1 MAAASVP
8 RDVTSYG
15 IGLAA
20 PLALFFLV
28 FFVAPLVQLFVLSLH
43 NDTAGVV
50 WGIGQYVHFLTDP
63 FSLSVL
69 GSTLLLGAEVTAL
82 CLVLGFPIAWLYHRV
97 GSRAQTVIILIVL
110 LPLLTSVVVR
120 TFAWIVILGRQG
132 IINSTLL
139 SIGAI
144 DTPIR
149 LLYTQVG
156 VVLALAQVQMPL
168 MTLPLITALGRID
181 MNLED
186 ASCSL
191 GAGSWRTFWRVVLP
205 LVAARRDRR
214 LHAHLRCRHH
224 GLHHAVPR
232 RRRANAL
239 HADVS
244 LPAGLDTAELAVC
257 LRDLDHLSSR
267 GSRRR
272 DRVRH
277 ARPAVARIWWS
288 LTDGRTETNMGG
300 HQLRSRHDGDRADR
314 TDRHHRAVARRPD
327 RLVHQRILAQI
338 PAARLF
344 GAVVRRIVECVAIA
358 FCRQATVSSLPRGRL
373 DCRSCSVLPPRWPLH
388 ARRSFRHACWTR
400 CSCRRWCFRPSPSA
414 CPR

>member
-50 WGIGQYVHFLTDP
+50 WGIGQYLHFLTDP

-69 GSTLLLGAEVTAL
+69 GSTLLLGAKVTAL

-97 GSRAQTVIILIVL
+97 GSRAQTLIILIVL

-144 DTPIR
+144 DTPMR

-156 VVLALAQVQMPL
+156 VVVALAQVQMPL

-205 LVAARRDRR
+205 L
-214 LHAHLRCRHH
+214 
-224 GLHHAVPR
+224 
-232 RRRANAL
+232 
-239 HADVS
+239 S
-244 LPAGLDTAELAVC
+244 LPGVIAGCTLTYAAAITAFITQSLVGGGQMLFMPMYLYQQASTLQNWPFASAISIIFLLAV
-257 LRDLDHLSSR
+257 LAVVTVFGMLGRLSR
-267 GSRRR
+267 GY
-272 DRVRH
+272 
-277 ARPAVARIWWS
+277 
-288 LTDGRTETNMGG
+288 GG
-300 HQLRSRHDGDRADR
+300 A
-314 TDRHHRAVARRPD
+314 
-327 RLVHQRILAQI
+327 
-338 PAARLF
+338 
-344 GAVVRRIVECVAIA
+344 
-358 FCRQATVSSLPRGRL
+358 
-373 DCRSCSVLPPRWPLH
+373 
-388 ARRSFRHACWTR
+388 
-400 CSCRRWCFRPSPSA
+400 
-414 CPR
+414 

>member
-1 MAAASVP
+1 MAAVSVP

-20 PLALFFLV
+20 PLALFFLL

-97 GSRAQTVIILIVL
+97 GSRAQTLIILIVL

-205 LVAARRDRR
+205 L
-214 LHAHLRCRHH
+214 
-224 GLHHAVPR
+224 
-232 RRRANAL
+232 
-239 HADVS
+239 S
-244 LPAGLDTAELAVC
+244 LPGVIAGCTLTYAAAITAFITQSLVGGGQMLFMPMYLYQQASTLQNWPFASAISIIFLIAVLAVVTVFGM
-257 LRDLDHLSSR
+257 LGRLSR
-267 GSRRR
+267 GY
-272 DRVRH
+272 
-277 ARPAVARIWWS
+277 
-288 LTDGRTETNMGG
+288 GG
-300 HQLRSRHDGDRADR
+300 A
-314 TDRHHRAVARRPD
+314 
-327 RLVHQRILAQI
+327 
-338 PAARLF
+338 
-344 GAVVRRIVECVAIA
+344 
-358 FCRQATVSSLPRGRL
+358 
-373 DCRSCSVLPPRWPLH
+373 
-388 ARRSFRHACWTR
+388 
-400 CSCRRWCFRPSPSA
+400 
-414 CPR
+414 

>member
-139 SIGAI
+139 SIGAV

-181 MNLED
+181 TNLED

-205 LVAARRDRR
+205 LALPGVIAGCTLTYAA
-214 LHAHLRCRHH
+214 AIT
-224 GLHHAVPR
+224 AFITQ
-232 RRRANAL
+232 
-239 HADVS
+239 S
-244 LPAGLDTAELAVC
+244 LIGGGQMLFMPMYLYQQASTLQNWPFASAISIIFLLAV
-257 LRDLDHLSSR
+257 LAVVTVFGMLGRLSR
-267 GSRRR
+267 GY
-272 DRVRH
+272 
-277 ARPAVARIWWS
+277 
-288 LTDGRTETNMGG
+288 GG
-300 HQLRSRHDGDRADR
+300 A
-314 TDRHHRAVARRPD
+314 
-327 RLVHQRILAQI
+327 
-338 PAARLF
+338 
-344 GAVVRRIVECVAIA
+344 
-358 FCRQATVSSLPRGRL
+358 
-373 DCRSCSVLPPRWPLH
+373 
-388 ARRSFRHACWTR
+388 
-400 CSCRRWCFRPSPSA
+400 
-414 CPR
+414 

>member
-1 MAAASVP
+1 MKMAAATVP

-20 PLALFFLV
+20 PLALFFLL

-97 GSRAQTVIILIVL
+97 GSRAQTLIILIVL

-205 LVAARRDRR
+205 L
-214 LHAHLRCRHH
+214 
-224 GLHHAVPR
+224 
-232 RRRANAL
+232 
-239 HADVS
+239 S
-244 LPAGLDTAELAVC
+244 LPGVIAGCTLTYAAAITAFITQSLVGGGQMLFMPMYLYQQASTLQNWPFASAISIIFLTAVLAVVTVFGM
-257 LRDLDHLSSR
+257 LGRLSR
-267 GSRRR
+267 GY
-272 DRVRH
+272 
-277 ARPAVARIWWS
+277 
-288 LTDGRTETNMGG
+288 GG
-300 HQLRSRHDGDRADR
+300 A
-314 TDRHHRAVARRPD
+314 
-327 RLVHQRILAQI
+327 
-338 PAARLF
+338 
-344 GAVVRRIVECVAIA
+344 
-358 FCRQATVSSLPRGRL
+358 
-373 DCRSCSVLPPRWPLH
+373 
-388 ARRSFRHACWTR
+388 
-400 CSCRRWCFRPSPSA
+400 
-414 CPR
+414 

>member
-97 GSRAQTVIILIVL
+97 GSRAQTLIILIVL

-144 DTPIR
+144 DTPMR

-205 LVAARRDRR
+205 LALPGVIAGCTLTYAA
-214 LHAHLRCRHH
+214 AIT
-224 GLHHAVPR
+224 AFITQ
-232 RRRANAL
+232 
-239 HADVS
+239 S
-244 LPAGLDTAELAVC
+244 LVGGGQMLFMPMYLYQQASTLQNWPFASAISIIFLLAV
-257 LRDLDHLSSR
+257 LAVVTVFGTLGRLSR
-267 GSRRR
+267 GY
-272 DRVRH
+272 
-277 ARPAVARIWWS
+277 
-288 LTDGRTETNMGG
+288 GG
-300 HQLRSRHDGDRADR
+300 A
-314 TDRHHRAVARRPD
+314 
-327 RLVHQRILAQI
+327 
-338 PAARLF
+338 
-344 GAVVRRIVECVAIA
+344 
-358 FCRQATVSSLPRGRL
+358 
-373 DCRSCSVLPPRWPLH
+373 
-388 ARRSFRHACWTR
+388 
-400 CSCRRWCFRPSPSA
+400 
-414 CPR
+414 

>member
-97 GSRAQTVIILIVL
+97 GSRAQTLIILIVL

-149 LLYTQVG
+149 LLYTQIG
-156 VVLALAQVQMPL
+156 VVFALAQVQMPL

-205 LVAARRDRR
+205 LALPGVIAGCTLTYAA
-214 LHAHLRCRHH
+214 AIT
-224 GLHHAVPR
+224 AFITQ
-232 RRRANAL
+232 
-239 HADVS
+239 S
-244 LPAGLDTAELAVC
+244 LVGGGQMLFMPMYLYQQASTLQNWPFASAISIIFLLAV
-257 LRDLDHLSSR
+257 LAVVTVFGMLGRLSR
-267 GSRRR
+267 GY
-272 DRVRH
+272 
-277 ARPAVARIWWS
+277 
-288 LTDGRTETNMGG
+288 GG
-300 HQLRSRHDGDRADR
+300 A
-314 TDRHHRAVARRPD
+314 
-327 RLVHQRILAQI
+327 
-338 PAARLF
+338 
-344 GAVVRRIVECVAIA
+344 
-358 FCRQATVSSLPRGRL
+358 
-373 DCRSCSVLPPRWPLH
+373 
-388 ARRSFRHACWTR
+388 
-400 CSCRRWCFRPSPSA
+400 
-414 CPR
+414 

>member
-97 GSRAQTVIILIVL
+97 GSRAQTLIILIVL

-144 DTPIR
+144 DTPMR
-149 LLYTQVG
+149 LLYTQIG
-156 VVLALAQVQMPL
+156 VVVALAQVQMPL

-205 LVAARRDRR
+205 L
-214 LHAHLRCRHH
+214 
-224 GLHHAVPR
+224 
-232 RRRANAL
+232 
-239 HADVS
+239 S
-244 LPAGLDTAELAVC
+244 LPGVIAGCTLTYAAAITAFITQSLVGGGQMLFMPMYLYQQASTLQNWPFASAISIIFLLAV
-257 LRDLDHLSSR
+257 LAVVTVFGMLGRLSS
-267 GSRRR
+267 GY
-272 DRVRH
+272 
-277 ARPAVARIWWS
+277 
-288 LTDGRTETNMGG
+288 GET
-300 HQLRSRHDGDRADR
+300 
-314 TDRHHRAVARRPD
+314 
-327 RLVHQRILAQI
+327 
-338 PAARLF
+338 
-344 GAVVRRIVECVAIA
+344 
-358 FCRQATVSSLPRGRL
+358 
-373 DCRSCSVLPPRWPLH
+373 
-388 ARRSFRHACWTR
+388 
-400 CSCRRWCFRPSPSA
+400 
-414 CPR
+414 

>member
-97 GSRAQTVIILIVL
+97 GSRVQTLIILIVL

-156 VVLALAQVQMPL
+156 VVFALAQVQMPL
-168 MTLPLITALGRID
+168 MTLPRSTARGRID

-205 LVAARRDRR
+205 LALPGVIAGCTLTYAA
-214 LHAHLRCRHH
+214 AIT
-224 GLHHAVPR
+224 AFITQ
-232 RRRANAL
+232 
-239 HADVS
+239 S
-244 LPAGLDTAELAVC
+244 LVGGGQMLFMPMYLYQQASTLQNWPFASAISIIFLLAV
-257 LRDLDHLSSR
+257 LAVVTVFGMLGRLSR
-267 GSRRR
+267 GY
-272 DRVRH
+272 
-277 ARPAVARIWWS
+277 
-288 LTDGRTETNMGG
+288 GG
-300 HQLRSRHDGDRADR
+300 A
-314 TDRHHRAVARRPD
+314 
-327 RLVHQRILAQI
+327 
-338 PAARLF
+338 
-344 GAVVRRIVECVAIA
+344 
-358 FCRQATVSSLPRGRL
+358 
-373 DCRSCSVLPPRWPLH
+373 
-388 ARRSFRHACWTR
+388 
-400 CSCRRWCFRPSPSA
+400 
-414 CPR
+414 

>member
-15 IGLAA
+15 MGLAA

-97 GSRAQTVIILIVL
+97 GSRAQTLIILIVL

-144 DTPIR
+144 DTPMR

-205 LVAARRDRR
+205 LALPGVIAGCTLTYAA
-214 LHAHLRCRHH
+214 AIT
-224 GLHHAVPR
+224 AFITQ
-232 RRRANAL
+232 
-239 HADVS
+239 S
-244 LPAGLDTAELAVC
+244 LVGGGQMLFMPMYLYQQASTLQNWPFASAISIIFLLAV
-257 LRDLDHLSSR
+257 LAVVTVFGTLGRLSR
-267 GSRRR
+267 GY
-272 DRVRH
+272 
-277 ARPAVARIWWS
+277 
-288 LTDGRTETNMGG
+288 GG
-300 HQLRSRHDGDRADR
+300 A
-314 TDRHHRAVARRPD
+314 
-327 RLVHQRILAQI
+327 
-338 PAARLF
+338 
-344 GAVVRRIVECVAIA
+344 
-358 FCRQATVSSLPRGRL
+358 
-373 DCRSCSVLPPRWPLH
+373 
-388 ARRSFRHACWTR
+388 
-400 CSCRRWCFRPSPSA
+400 
-414 CPR
+414 

>member
-97 GSRAQTVIILIVL
+97 GSRVQTLIILIVL

-144 DTPIR
+144 DTPMR

-205 LVAARRDRR
+205 LALPGVIAGCTLTYAA
-214 LHAHLRCRHH
+214 AIT
-224 GLHHAVPR
+224 AFITQ
-232 RRRANAL
+232 
-239 HADVS
+239 S
-244 LPAGLDTAELAVC
+244 LVGGGQMLFMPMYLYQQASTLQNWPFASAISIIFLLAV
-257 LRDLDHLSSR
+257 LAVVTVFGTLGRLSR
-267 GSRRR
+267 GY
-272 DRVRH
+272 
-277 ARPAVARIWWS
+277 
-288 LTDGRTETNMGG
+288 GG
-300 HQLRSRHDGDRADR
+300 A
-314 TDRHHRAVARRPD
+314 
-327 RLVHQRILAQI
+327 
-338 PAARLF
+338 
-344 GAVVRRIVECVAIA
+344 
-358 FCRQATVSSLPRGRL
+358 
-373 DCRSCSVLPPRWPLH
+373 
-388 ARRSFRHACWTR
+388 
-400 CSCRRWCFRPSPSA
+400 
-414 CPR
+414 

>member
-1 MAAASVP
+1 MAAVSVP

-50 WGIGQYVHFLTDP
+50 WGIGQYIHFLTDP

-97 GSRAQTVIILIVL
+97 GSRIQTLLILIVL

-144 DTPIR
+144 DTPMR

-181 MNLED
+181 INLED

-205 LVAARRDRR
+205 L
-214 LHAHLRCRHH
+214 
-224 GLHHAVPR
+224 
-232 RRRANAL
+232 
-239 HADVS
+239 S
-244 LPAGLDTAELAVC
+244 LPGIIAGCTLTYAAAITAFITQSLVGGGQMLFMPMYLYQQASTLQNWPFASAISIIFLLAV
-257 LRDLDHLSSR
+257 LAVVTVFGMLGRLSR
-267 GSRRR
+267 GY
-272 DRVRH
+272 
-277 ARPAVARIWWS
+277 
-288 LTDGRTETNMGG
+288 GG
-300 HQLRSRHDGDRADR
+300 A
-314 TDRHHRAVARRPD
+314 
-327 RLVHQRILAQI
+327 
-338 PAARLF
+338 
-344 GAVVRRIVECVAIA
+344 
-358 FCRQATVSSLPRGRL
+358 
-373 DCRSCSVLPPRWPLH
+373 
-388 ARRSFRHACWTR
+388 
-400 CSCRRWCFRPSPSA
+400 
-414 CPR
+414 

>member
-1 MAAASVP
+1 MAATSVS
-8 RDVTSYG
+8 RDVTSYS

-20 PLALFFLV
+20 PLTLFFLV

-43 NDTAGVV
+43 NDAAGAV

-63 FSLSVL
+63 FSLGVL

-144 DTPIR
+144 DTPLR

-205 LVAARRDRR
+205 LALPGVIAGCTLTYAA
-214 LHAHLRCRHH
+214 AIT
-224 GLHHAVPR
+224 AFITQ
-232 RRRANAL
+232 
-239 HADVS
+239 S
-244 LPAGLDTAELAVC
+244 LIGGGQMLFMPMYLYQQASTLQNWPFASAISIIFLLAV
-257 LRDLDHLSSR
+257 LAVVTVFGTLGRLSR
-267 GSRRR
+267 GY
-272 DRVRH
+272 
-277 ARPAVARIWWS
+277 
-288 LTDGRTETNMGG
+288 GG
-300 HQLRSRHDGDRADR
+300 A
-314 TDRHHRAVARRPD
+314 
-327 RLVHQRILAQI
+327 
-338 PAARLF
+338 
-344 GAVVRRIVECVAIA
+344 
-358 FCRQATVSSLPRGRL
+358 
-373 DCRSCSVLPPRWPLH
+373 
-388 ARRSFRHACWTR
+388 
-400 CSCRRWCFRPSPSA
+400 
-414 CPR
+414 

>member
-97 GSRAQTVIILIVL
+97 GSRAQTLIILIVL

-144 DTPIR
+144 DTPMR

-156 VVLALAQVQMPL
+156 GVFALAQVQMPL

-205 LVAARRDRR
+205 LALPGVIAGCTLTYAA
-214 LHAHLRCRHH
+214 AIT
-224 GLHHAVPR
+224 AFITQ
-232 RRRANAL
+232 
-239 HADVS
+239 S
-244 LPAGLDTAELAVC
+244 LVGGGQMLFMPMYLYQQASTLQNWPFASAISIIFLLAV
-257 LRDLDHLSSR
+257 LAVVTVFGMLGRLSR
-267 GSRRR
+267 GY
-272 DRVRH
+272 
-277 ARPAVARIWWS
+277 
-288 LTDGRTETNMGG
+288 GG
-300 HQLRSRHDGDRADR
+300 A
-314 TDRHHRAVARRPD
+314 
-327 RLVHQRILAQI
+327 
-338 PAARLF
+338 
-344 GAVVRRIVECVAIA
+344 
-358 FCRQATVSSLPRGRL
+358 
-373 DCRSCSVLPPRWPLH
+373 
-388 ARRSFRHACWTR
+388 
-400 CSCRRWCFRPSPSA
+400 
-414 CPR
+414 

>member
-97 GSRAQTVIILIVL
+97 GSRVQTLIILIVL

-144 DTPIR
+144 DTPMR

-205 LVAARRDRR
+205 LALPGVIAGCTLTYAA
-214 LHAHLRCRHH
+214 AIT
-224 GLHHAVPR
+224 AFITQ
-232 RRRANAL
+232 
-239 HADVS
+239 S
-244 LPAGLDTAELAVC
+244 LVGGGQMLFMPMYLYQQASTLQNWPFASAISIIFLLAV
-257 LRDLDHLSSR
+257 LAVVTVFGTLGRLSR
-267 GSRRR
+267 GYC
-272 DRVRH
+272 
-277 ARPAVARIWWS
+277 
-288 LTDGRTETNMGG
+288 
-300 HQLRSRHDGDRADR
+300 
-314 TDRHHRAVARRPD
+314 
-327 RLVHQRILAQI
+327 
-338 PAARLF
+338 
-344 GAVVRRIVECVAIA
+344 GA
-358 FCRQATVSSLPRGRL
+358 
-373 DCRSCSVLPPRWPLH
+373 
-388 ARRSFRHACWTR
+388 
-400 CSCRRWCFRPSPSA
+400 
-414 CPR
+414 

>member
-97 GSRAQTVIILIVL
+97 GSRVQTLIILIVL

-156 VVLALAQVQMPL
+156 VVFALAQVQMPL

-205 LVAARRDRR
+205 LALPGVIAGCTLTYAA
-214 LHAHLRCRHH
+214 AIT
-224 GLHHAVPR
+224 AFITQ
-232 RRRANAL
+232 
-239 HADVS
+239 S
-244 LPAGLDTAELAVC
+244 LVGGGQMLFMPMYLYQQASTLQNWPFASAISIIFLLAV
-257 LRDLDHLSSR
+257 LAVVTVFGTLGRLSR
-267 GSRRR
+267 GY
-272 DRVRH
+272 
-277 ARPAVARIWWS
+277 
-288 LTDGRTETNMGG
+288 GG
-300 HQLRSRHDGDRADR
+300 A
-314 TDRHHRAVARRPD
+314 
-327 RLVHQRILAQI
+327 
-338 PAARLF
+338 
-344 GAVVRRIVECVAIA
+344 
-358 FCRQATVSSLPRGRL
+358 
-373 DCRSCSVLPPRWPLH
+373 
-388 ARRSFRHACWTR
+388 
-400 CSCRRWCFRPSPSA
+400 
-414 CPR
+414 

>member
-97 GSRAQTVIILIVL
+97 GSRAQTLIILIVL

-132 IINSTLL
+132 IINSKLL

-156 VVLALAQVQMPL
+156 VVFALAQVQMPL

-205 LVAARRDRR
+205 LALPGVIAGCTLTYAA
-214 LHAHLRCRHH
+214 AIT
-224 GLHHAVPR
+224 AFITQ
-232 RRRANAL
+232 
-239 HADVS
+239 S
-244 LPAGLDTAELAVC
+244 LVGGGQMLFMPMYLYQQASTLQNWPFASAISIIFLLAV
-257 LRDLDHLSSR
+257 LAVVTVFGMLGRLSR
-267 GSRRR
+267 GY
-272 DRVRH
+272 
-277 ARPAVARIWWS
+277 
-288 LTDGRTETNMGG
+288 GG
-300 HQLRSRHDGDRADR
+300 A
-314 TDRHHRAVARRPD
+314 
-327 RLVHQRILAQI
+327 
-338 PAARLF
+338 
-344 GAVVRRIVECVAIA
+344 
-358 FCRQATVSSLPRGRL
+358 
-373 DCRSCSVLPPRWPLH
+373 
-388 ARRSFRHACWTR
+388 
-400 CSCRRWCFRPSPSA
+400 
-414 CPR
+414 

>member
-82 CLVLGFPIAWLYHRV
+82 CLVLGFPIAWLYQRV
-97 GSRAQTVIILIVL
+97 GSRVQTLIILIVL

-156 VVLALAQVQMPL
+156 VVFALAQVQMPL

-205 LVAARRDRR
+205 LALPGVIAGCTLTYAA
-214 LHAHLRCRHH
+214 AIT
-224 GLHHAVPR
+224 AFITQ
-232 RRRANAL
+232 
-239 HADVS
+239 S
-244 LPAGLDTAELAVC
+244 LVGGGQMLFMPMYLYQQASTLQNWPFASAISIIFLLAV
-257 LRDLDHLSSR
+257 LAVVTVFGTLGRLSR
-267 GSRRR
+267 GY
-272 DRVRH
+272 
-277 ARPAVARIWWS
+277 
-288 LTDGRTETNMGG
+288 GG
-300 HQLRSRHDGDRADR
+300 A
-314 TDRHHRAVARRPD
+314 
-327 RLVHQRILAQI
+327 
-338 PAARLF
+338 
-344 GAVVRRIVECVAIA
+344 
-358 FCRQATVSSLPRGRL
+358 
-373 DCRSCSVLPPRWPLH
+373 
-388 ARRSFRHACWTR
+388 
-400 CSCRRWCFRPSPSA
+400 
-414 CPR
+414 

>member
-1 MAAASVP
+1 MAAATVP

-15 IGLAA
+15 IGLAT
-20 PLALFFLV
+20 PLALFFLL

-97 GSRAQTVIILIVL
+97 GSRAQTLIILIVL

-205 LVAARRDRR
+205 L
-214 LHAHLRCRHH
+214 
-224 GLHHAVPR
+224 
-232 RRRANAL
+232 
-239 HADVS
+239 S
-244 LPAGLDTAELAVC
+244 LPGVIAGCTLTYAAAITAFITQSLVGGGQMLFMPMYLYQQASTLQNWPFASAISIIFLIAVLAVVTVFGM
-257 LRDLDHLSSR
+257 LGRLSR
-267 GSRRR
+267 GY
-272 DRVRH
+272 
-277 ARPAVARIWWS
+277 
-288 LTDGRTETNMGG
+288 GG
-300 HQLRSRHDGDRADR
+300 A
-314 TDRHHRAVARRPD
+314 
-327 RLVHQRILAQI
+327 
-338 PAARLF
+338 
-344 GAVVRRIVECVAIA
+344 
-358 FCRQATVSSLPRGRL
+358 
-373 DCRSCSVLPPRWPLH
+373 
-388 ARRSFRHACWTR
+388 
-400 CSCRRWCFRPSPSA
+400 
-414 CPR
+414 

>member
-97 GSRAQTVIILIVL
+97 GSRVQTLIILIVL

-156 VVLALAQVQMPL
+156 VVFALAQVQMPL

-205 LVAARRDRR
+205 LTLPGVIAGCTLTYAAAITAFITQSLVGGGQMLFMPMYLYQQAST
-214 LHAHLRCRHH
+214 LHNWPFASAISIIFL
-224 GLHHAVPR
+224 
-232 RRRANAL
+232 
-239 HADVS
+239 
-244 LPAGLDTAELAVC
+244 LAV
-257 LRDLDHLSSR
+257 LAVVTVFGMLGRLSR
-267 GSRRR
+267 GY
-272 DRVRH
+272 
-277 ARPAVARIWWS
+277 
-288 LTDGRTETNMGG
+288 GG
-300 HQLRSRHDGDRADR
+300 A
-314 TDRHHRAVARRPD
+314 
-327 RLVHQRILAQI
+327 
-338 PAARLF
+338 
-344 GAVVRRIVECVAIA
+344 
-358 FCRQATVSSLPRGRL
+358 
-373 DCRSCSVLPPRWPLH
+373 
-388 ARRSFRHACWTR
+388 
-400 CSCRRWCFRPSPSA
+400 
-414 CPR
+414 

>member
-8 RDVTSYG
+8 RDVTSYR

-97 GSRAQTVIILIVL
+97 GSRAQTLIILIVL

-139 SIGAI
+139 SIGAV

-191 GAGSWRTFWRVVLP
+191 GAGSWRTFWRVILP
-205 LVAARRDRR
+205 LALPGVIAGCTLTYAA
-214 LHAHLRCRHH
+214 AIT
-224 GLHHAVPR
+224 AFITQ
-232 RRRANAL
+232 
-239 HADVS
+239 S
-244 LPAGLDTAELAVC
+244 LIGGGQMLFMPMYLYQQASTLQNWPFASAISIIFLLAV
-257 LRDLDHLSSR
+257 LAVVTVFGMLGRLSR
-267 GSRRR
+267 GY
-272 DRVRH
+272 
-277 ARPAVARIWWS
+277 
-288 LTDGRTETNMGG
+288 GG
-300 HQLRSRHDGDRADR
+300 A
-314 TDRHHRAVARRPD
+314 
-327 RLVHQRILAQI
+327 
-338 PAARLF
+338 
-344 GAVVRRIVECVAIA
+344 
-358 FCRQATVSSLPRGRL
+358 
-373 DCRSCSVLPPRWPLH
+373 
-388 ARRSFRHACWTR
+388 
-400 CSCRRWCFRPSPSA
+400 
-414 CPR
+414 

>member
-1 MAAASVP
+1 MAAASEP

-144 DTPIR
+144 DTPVR

-205 LVAARRDRR
+205 L
-214 LHAHLRCRHH
+214 
-224 GLHHAVPR
+224 
-232 RRRANAL
+232 
-239 HADVS
+239 S
-244 LPAGLDTAELAVC
+244 LPGVIAGCTLTYAAAITAFITQSLVGGGQMLFMPMYLYQQASTLQNWPFASAISIIFLLAV
-257 LRDLDHLSSR
+257 LAVVTVFGMLGRLSR
-267 GSRRR
+267 GY
-272 DRVRH
+272 
-277 ARPAVARIWWS
+277 
-288 LTDGRTETNMGG
+288 GG
-300 HQLRSRHDGDRADR
+300 A
-314 TDRHHRAVARRPD
+314 
-327 RLVHQRILAQI
+327 
-338 PAARLF
+338 
-344 GAVVRRIVECVAIA
+344 
-358 FCRQATVSSLPRGRL
+358 
-373 DCRSCSVLPPRWPLH
+373 
-388 ARRSFRHACWTR
+388 
-400 CSCRRWCFRPSPSA
+400 
-414 CPR
+414 

>member
-97 GSRAQTVIILIVL
+97 GSRAQTLIILIVL

-156 VVLALAQVQMPL
+156 VVFALAQVQMPL

-205 LVAARRDRR
+205 LALPGVIAGCTLTYAAAITAFITQS
-214 LHAHLRCRHH
+214 LVGGGQMLFMPMYLYQQASTLQNWPFASAISIIF
-224 GLHHAVPR
+224 LMAV
-232 RRRANAL
+232 
-239 HADVS
+239 
-244 LPAGLDTAELAVC
+244 LAVVTMFGM
-257 LRDLDHLSSR
+257 LGRLSR
-267 GSRRR
+267 GY
-272 DRVRH
+272 
-277 ARPAVARIWWS
+277 
-288 LTDGRTETNMGG
+288 GG
-300 HQLRSRHDGDRADR
+300 A
-314 TDRHHRAVARRPD
+314 
-327 RLVHQRILAQI
+327 
-338 PAARLF
+338 
-344 GAVVRRIVECVAIA
+344 
-358 FCRQATVSSLPRGRL
+358 
-373 DCRSCSVLPPRWPLH
+373 
-388 ARRSFRHACWTR
+388 
-400 CSCRRWCFRPSPSA
+400 
-414 CPR
+414 